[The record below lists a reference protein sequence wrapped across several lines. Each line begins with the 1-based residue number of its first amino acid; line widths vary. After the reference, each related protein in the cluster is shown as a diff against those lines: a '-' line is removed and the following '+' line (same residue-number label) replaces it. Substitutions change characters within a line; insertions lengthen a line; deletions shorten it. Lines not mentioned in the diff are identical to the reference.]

1 MVLILTLGVSE
12 LNGVRSEE
20 WEEVQWRVES
30 EFYGEFEVSI
40 LFAFGGVLRRELRRM
55 LQAC

>member
-40 LFAFGGVLRRELRRM
+40 LFAFGGVLRRELRGM
-55 LQAC
+55 L